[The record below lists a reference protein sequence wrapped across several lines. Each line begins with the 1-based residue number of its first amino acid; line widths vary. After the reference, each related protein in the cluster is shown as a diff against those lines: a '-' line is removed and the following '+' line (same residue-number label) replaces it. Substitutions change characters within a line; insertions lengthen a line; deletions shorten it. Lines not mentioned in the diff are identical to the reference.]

1 MVCSLHWSDLHQ
13 MLLSALPQGIVRFSH
28 TVTSRKQLPGSQKVT
43 VTAERHSSEDGAKPE
58 QLQMDCDLLV
68 AADGS
73 MSSTRALLRP
83 NESRRSAFTCCLQ
96 SVTE

>member
-1 MVCSLHWSDLHQ
+1 MCSLHWSDLHQ

-28 TVTSRKQLPGSQKVT
+28 TVTSREQLPGSQKVT
-43 VTAERHSSEDGAKPE
+43 VTAERRSNEEGAEPE
-58 QLQMDCDLLV
+58 HLQLECDLLV

-83 NESRRSAFTCCLQ
+83 NESRRSAFI
-96 SVTE
+96 